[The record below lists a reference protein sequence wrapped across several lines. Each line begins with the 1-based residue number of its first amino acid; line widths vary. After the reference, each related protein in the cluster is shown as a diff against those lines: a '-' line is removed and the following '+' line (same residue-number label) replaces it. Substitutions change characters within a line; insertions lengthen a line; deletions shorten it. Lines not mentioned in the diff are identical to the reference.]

1 MVGLKYDEDDPL
13 YQRIMGARDKLI
25 ELGVDTPLMH
35 LIEINS
41 SGIHPIDKFFQFY
54 STGYDLDKVKKDDK
68 VRIDNLNKYVVD
80 LENMIG
86 WRTRRP
92 RGTI

>member
-1 MVGLKYDEDDPL
+1 MLELVYNNEDPL
-13 YQRIMGARDKLI
+13 YRRIMDARDRLG

-35 LIEINS
+35 LIEVNS
-41 SGIHPIDKFFQFY
+41 SGLHPTDNFFKYY
-54 STGYDLDKVKKDDK
+54 SPEYDLEKAKKDDK

-86 WRTRRP
+86 LRTRRLN
-92 RGTI
+92 GKT